1 LFNALIISNLCK
13 GYKFYLFYRNK
24 LFSPLALNLWVHH
37 SFQQEIVC
45 HVGRHPI
52 TNHSTLM
59 KNAIMIAFGL
69 LLTISQASFAQAVQE
84 AKAARKEMK
93 AEKKMAKAHEK
104 RVEAKTHKGIEIAGV
119 SDPKTRMKDAN
130 RKEEKAEKKEM
141 KAQAD
146 MMKAGAKAEKKKAA
160 KID

>member
-1 LFNALIISNLCK
+1 M
-13 GYKFYLFYRNK
+13 
-24 LFSPLALNLWVHH
+24 
-37 SFQQEIVC
+37 
-45 HVGRHPI
+45 
-52 TNHSTLM
+52 LM
-59 KNAIMIAFGL
+59 KNAIIVAFGL
-69 LLTISQASFAQAVQE
+69 LLAISQASFAQAVQE

-104 RVEAKTHKGIEIAGV
+104 RMEAKTHKGIEIAGI

-141 KAQAD
+141 KAHAD
-146 MMKAGAKAEKKKAA
+146 MLKAGAKAEKKKAA